1 MNLMFTPEA
10 WEDYTYWQKTDKRI
24 TKRIHQLIK
33 AIKRSPYEGI
43 GKPEALRHN
52 LSGCGSR
59 RITEEH
65 RMVYK
70 VTDEGIAFLQMRYHY

>member
-1 MNLMFTPEA
+1 MNLTFTPEA
-10 WEDYTYWQKTDKRI
+10 WEDCLHWQKTDNRI

-33 AIKRSPYEGI
+33 EIQRSPFEGI

-52 LSGCGSR
+52 LSGCWSR

-65 RMVYK
+65 RIVYTATEDG
-70 VTDEGIAFLQMRYHY
+70 VAFLQMRYHY

>member
-1 MNLMFTPEA
+1 MNLVFTPEA
-10 WEDYTYWQKTDKRI
+10 WEDYRYWQKTDKRI
-24 TKRIHQLIK
+24 TKRIHELIK
-33 AIKRSPYEGI
+33 DIKRSPLDGI

-52 LSGCGSR
+52 LSGCWSR

-70 VTDEGIAFLQMRYHY
+70 VMDDAIAFLQMRYHY